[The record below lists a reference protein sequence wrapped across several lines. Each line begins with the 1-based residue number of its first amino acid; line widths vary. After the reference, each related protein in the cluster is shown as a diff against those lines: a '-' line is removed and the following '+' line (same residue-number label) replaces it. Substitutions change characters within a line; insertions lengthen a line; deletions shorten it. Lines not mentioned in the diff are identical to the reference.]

1 MAPTPRIATCG
12 WLMIGM
18 PNCAPKM
25 PGLVMVN
32 VPPCTSS
39 GFSFFVARA
48 AARSSIARL
57 RPSRFFSSAFLI
69 TGTISPWSSATA
81 MPRLM
86 SFL

>member
-1 MAPTPRIATCG
+1 
-12 WLMIGM
+12 
-18 PNCAPKM
+18 M
-25 PGLVMVN
+25 PGLVIVN

-39 GFSFFVARA
+39 GFSFFERAR

-57 RPSRFFSSAFLI
+57 SPSRFFSSAFLM